1 MKDIVSKFSLY
12 DILAMIVPGGTILLY
27 ISLSLLENTL
37 IFDVSKAHASIT
49 WAIILIVSYL
59 LGLIN
64 QYITSQI
71 WKSFRNNPYINTFM
85 SSDSIKYKQHKDW
98 IFLPDTH
105 KKTWRNW
112 KQNQVIARSIFSRG
126 SAKIMK
132 RASAAGEF
140 LSSARAIIVQSR
152 RMIRHISHGK

>member
-85 SSDSIKYKQHKDW
+85 SSDSIKYKQHKD
-98 IFLPDTH
+98 
-105 KKTWRNW
+105 
-112 KQNQVIARSIFSRG
+112 
-126 SAKIMK
+126 
-132 RASAAGEF
+132 
-140 LSSARAIIVQSR
+140 
-152 RMIRHISHGK
+152 